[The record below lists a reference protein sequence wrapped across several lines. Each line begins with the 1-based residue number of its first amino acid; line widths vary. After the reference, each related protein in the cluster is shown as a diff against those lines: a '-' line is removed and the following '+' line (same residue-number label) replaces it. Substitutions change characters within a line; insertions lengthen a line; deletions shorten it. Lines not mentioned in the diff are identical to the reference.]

1 VKSIVQAFSL
11 IVIILVSGCSSTREI
26 LNLNT
31 SAVLNISASNEVN
44 PDQDN
49 RPSPI
54 IVRVYQLTDSR
65 QFSREEFISL
75 YQNAEQNLGKDLI
88 DTTLLKEFIP
98 GENRKETLKLSAD
111 VHYIGILAEY
121 SQYQKADTM
130 LVLPVT
136 PHKQNSLYITLN
148 EFAVE
153 AER

>member
-1 VKSIVQAFSL
+1 MKSLLSTIFIAAL
-11 IVIILVSGCSSTREI
+11 ILVAGCSSTREI
-26 LNLNT
+26 LNLDT
-31 SAVLNISASNEVN
+31 SAILNISASNEVN

-54 IVRVYQLTDSR
+54 IVRVYQLADNR

-75 YQNAEQNLGKDLI
+75 YQHAEQNLGKDLI

-98 GENRKETLKLSAD
+98 GESREETLELTAD
-111 VHYIGILAEY
+111 VNYIGILAEY

-130 LVLPVT
+130 LILPII
-136 PHKQNSLYITLN
+136 PHKKNSLHITLN
-148 EFAVE
+148 EFAVT